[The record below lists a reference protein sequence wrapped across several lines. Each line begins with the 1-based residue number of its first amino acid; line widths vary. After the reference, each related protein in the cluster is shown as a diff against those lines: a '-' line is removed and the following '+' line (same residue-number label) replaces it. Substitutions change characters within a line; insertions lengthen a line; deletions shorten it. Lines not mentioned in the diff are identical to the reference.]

1 MTYDETLD
9 ELMNEDLDNPWL
21 SQTIE
26 PEAGIAGDT
35 NSEDDEDQKLSVK
48 KNFKSFIRPHS

>member
-26 PEAGIAGDT
+26 PDAGIAGDT
-35 NSEDDEDQKLSVK
+35 NSEGQKPSEK